1 MHPNPAF
8 RRVDDAKSLE
18 LVRERSFGI
27 LIAQGVDG
35 PLASHI
41 PFLLSDDGS
50 VVEFHLVRNSA
61 MARAIADGA
70 TVRLIVEGPEG
81 YISPDW
87 YGIADQVPTWNY
99 VAVHLVGEA
108 RLTAEDGFRDLL
120 DRLSA
125 HFEARLL
132 PKRPWTSDKM
142 TEGVMERMM
151 RGIVP
156 CAMRVSDLQSTWKL
170 GQNKTGDARAG
181 AAEGL
186 EGQGNMELAKLMLAP
201 PAWGGHQA

>member
-8 RRVDDAKSLE
+8 RQVPAEDSLAFAKARGFGTLCLNGDAGPIMAHVPFVVTESGGLSA
-18 LVRERSFGI
+18 LIHLARS
-27 LIAQGVDG
+27 
-35 PLASHI
+35 
-41 PFLLSDDGS
+41 
-50 VVEFHLVRNSA
+50 N
-61 MARAIADGA
+61 AIARSA
-70 TVRLIVEGPEG
+70 LPAPAVLAVMGPES

-87 YGIADQVPTWNY
+87 YGAVDQVPTWNY

-108 RLTAEDGFRDLL
+108 RLTDEDGFRDLL

-170 GQNKTGDARAG
+170 GQNKTEDARAG

-201 PAWGGHQA
+201 PA

>member
-8 RRVDDAKSLE
+8 RRVDAAQSLA
-18 LVRERSFGI
+18 LVRARSFGI
-27 LIAQGVDG
+27 LVAQGAEG

-41 PFLLSDDGS
+41 PFMLSDDGS

-70 TVRLIVEGPEG
+70 PVRLIVDGPEG

-87 YGIADQVPTWNY
+87 YGVADQVPTWNY

-108 RLTAEDGFRDLL
+108 RLSDEDGFRDLL

-132 PKRPWTSDKM
+132 PKKPWTSDKM
-142 TEGVMERMM
+142 AEGVMERMM

-156 CAMRVSDLQSTWKL
+156 CVMRVSDLQSTWKL
-170 GQNKTGDARAG
+170 GQNKPEDARAG
-181 AAEGL
+181 AAQGL
-186 EGQGNMELAKLMLAP
+186 EGQGNAALANLMRNP
-201 PAWGGHQA
+201 PA

>member
-8 RRVDDAKSLE
+8 RRVDAAQSLA
-18 LVRERSFGI
+18 LVRARSFGI
-27 LIAQGVDG
+27 LVAQGAEG

-41 PFLLSDDGS
+41 PFMLSDDGS

-61 MARAIADGA
+61 MARTIADGA
-70 TVRLIVEGPEG
+70 PVRLIVDGPEG

-87 YGIADQVPTWNY
+87 YGVADQVPTWNY

-108 RLTAEDGFRDLL
+108 RLSDEDGFRDLL
-120 DRLSA
+120 HRLSA

-132 PKRPWTSDKM
+132 PKKPWTSDKM

-156 CAMRVSDLQSTWKL
+156 CVMHVSDLQSTWKL
-170 GQNKTGDARAG
+170 GQNKTEDARAG
-181 AAEGL
+181 AALGL
-186 EGQGNMELAKLMLAP
+186 EWQGNAELAKLMRNP
-201 PAWGGHQA
+201 PA

>member
-8 RRVDDAKSLE
+8 RRVNDAKSLE
-18 LVRERSFGI
+18 FVRERSFGI
-27 LIAQGVDG
+27 LIAQGAEG

-41 PFLLSDDGS
+41 PFLLSEDGR
-50 VVEFHLVRNSA
+50 VVEVHLVRNSA
-61 MARAIADGA
+61 MASAIAYGA
-70 TVRLIVEGPEG
+70 AVRLIVEGPEG

-108 RLTAEDGFRDLL
+108 RLTDEDGFRDLL

-132 PKRPWTSDKM
+132 PKTPWTSDKM

-151 RGIVP
+151 RSIVP
-156 CAMRVSDLQSTWKL
+156 CAMQVSDLQSTWKL
-170 GQNKTGDARAG
+170 GQNKTEDARLG

-186 EGQGNMELAKLMLAP
+186 EGLGNTTLARLMRRTP
-201 PAWGGHQA
+201 E

>member
-8 RRVDDAKSLE
+8 RRVDARQSLD
-18 LVRERSFGI
+18 LVRARSFGI
-27 LIAQGVDG
+27 LVAQSADG

-61 MARAIADGA
+61 MARAIAKGA
-70 TVRLIVEGPEG
+70 AVRLIVEGPEG

-87 YGIADQVPTWNY
+87 YGVADQVPTWNY
-99 VAVHLVGEA
+99 VAVHLVGDA
-108 RLTAEDGFRDLL
+108 RLTPEDGFRDLL

-132 PKRPWTSDKM
+132 PKKPWTSDKM

-156 CAMRVSDLQSTWKL
+156 CAMQVSDLQSTWKL
-170 GQNKTGDARAG
+170 GQNKTEDVRAG
-181 AAEGL
+181 AAAGL
-186 EGQGNMELAKLMLAP
+186 EDQGNTELAKLMRNP
-201 PAWGGHQA
+201 PA

>member
-8 RRVDDAKSLE
+8 RRVDAAQSLA
-18 LVRERSFGI
+18 LVRARSFGI
-27 LIAQGVDG
+27 LVAQGAEG

-41 PFLLSDDGS
+41 PFMLSDDGS

-70 TVRLIVEGPEG
+70 PMRLIVDGPEG

-87 YGIADQVPTWNY
+87 YGVADQVPTWNY

-108 RLTAEDGFRDLL
+108 RLSDEDGFRDLL

-132 PKRPWTSDKM
+132 PKKPWTSDKM
-142 TEGVMERMM
+142 AEGVMERMM

-156 CAMRVSDLQSTWKL
+156 CVMRVSDLQSTWKL
-170 GQNKTGDARAG
+170 GQNKTEDARAG
-181 AAEGL
+181 AAKGL
-186 EGQGNMELAKLMLAP
+186 EGQGNAALANLMRNP
-201 PAWGGHQA
+201 PA

>member
-8 RRVDDAKSLE
+8 RRVDAEQSLN
-18 LVRERSFGI
+18 LVRARSFGI
-27 LIAQGVDG
+27 LIAQGAEG

-61 MARAIADGA
+61 MARAITDGA
-70 TVRLIVEGPEG
+70 PVRLIVEGPEG

-87 YGIADQVPTWNY
+87 YGVADQVPTWNY

-108 RLTAEDGFRDLL
+108 RLTDEDGFRDLL

-132 PKRPWTSDKM
+132 PKRPWTSNKM

-156 CAMRVSDLQSTWKL
+156 CAMQVSDLQSTWKL
-170 GQNKTGDARAG
+170 GQNKTEDARAG

-186 EGQGNMELAKLMLAP
+186 EGQGNTDLAKLMLSP
-201 PAWGGHQA
+201 PA

>member
-8 RRVDDAKSLE
+8 RRVNDAKSLE
-18 LVRERSFGI
+18 FVRERSFGI
-27 LIAQGVDG
+27 LIAQGAEG

-41 PFLLSDDGS
+41 PFLLSEDGR

-61 MARAIADGA
+61 MASAIADGA
-70 TVRLIVEGPEG
+70 AVRLIVEGPEG

-108 RLTAEDGFRDLL
+108 RLTDEDGFRDPL

-132 PKRPWTSDKM
+132 PKTPWTSDKM

-151 RGIVP
+151 RSIVP
-156 CAMRVSDLQSTWKL
+156 CAMQVSDLQSTWKL
-170 GQNKTGDARAG
+170 GQNKTEDARLG

-186 EGQGNMELAKLMLAP
+186 EGLGNTTLARLMRRTP
-201 PAWGGHQA
+201 E

>member
-8 RRVDDAKSLE
+8 RRVDAAQSLA
-18 LVRERSFGI
+18 LVRARSFGI
-27 LIAQGVDG
+27 LVAQGAEG

-41 PFLLSDDGS
+41 PFMLSDDGS

-70 TVRLIVEGPEG
+70 PVRLIVDGPEG

-87 YGIADQVPTWNY
+87 YGVADQVPTWNY

-108 RLTAEDGFRDLL
+108 RLSDEDGFRDLL

-132 PKRPWTSDKM
+132 PKKPWTSDKM
-142 TEGVMERMM
+142 TAGVMERMM

-156 CAMRVSDLQSTWKL
+156 CVMRVSDLQSTWKL
-170 GQNKTGDARAG
+170 GQNKTEDARAG
-181 AAEGL
+181 AAQGL
-186 EGQGNMELAKLMLAP
+186 EVQGNAELANLMRSP
-201 PAWGGHQA
+201 PA

>member
-8 RRVDDAKSLE
+8 RRVDTAQSLA
-18 LVRERSFGI
+18 LVRARSFGI
-27 LIAQGVDG
+27 LVAQGAEG

-41 PFLLSDDGS
+41 PFMLSDDGS

-70 TVRLIVEGPEG
+70 PVRLIVDGPEG

-108 RLTAEDGFRDLL
+108 RLTGEDGFRDLL

-132 PKRPWTSDKM
+132 PKKPWTSDKM
-142 TEGVMERMM
+142 CAGVMERMM
-151 RGIVP
+151 RSIVP
-156 CAMRVSDLQSTWKL
+156 CVLQVSDLQATWKL
-170 GQNKTGDARAG
+170 GQNKTEDARAG
-181 AAEGL
+181 AARGL
-186 EGQGNMELAKLMLAP
+186 EGQGNVALANLMHTL
-201 PAWGGHQA
+201 PA

>member
-1 MHPNPAF
+1 MHPNPAY
-8 RRVDDAKSLE
+8 RRVDDRRSLE

-27 LIAQGVDG
+27 LIAQGPEG

-41 PFLLSDDGS
+41 PFLLSEDGR

-70 TVRLIVEGPEG
+70 AVRLIVEGPEG

-87 YGIADQVPTWNY
+87 YGVADQVPTWNY

-108 RLTAEDGFRDLL
+108 RLTADDGFRELL

-132 PKRPWTSDKM
+132 PKTPWSSDKM

-151 RGIVP
+151 RSIVP
-156 CAMRVSDLQSTWKL
+156 CAMQVSDLQSTWKL
-170 GQNKTGDARAG
+170 GQNKTEDARLG
-181 AAEGL
+181 AVEGL
-186 EGQGNMELAKLMLAP
+186 EGLGNTALARLMRRAP
-201 PAWGGHQA
+201 K

>member
-8 RRVDDAKSLE
+8 RRVDAAQSLS
-18 LVRERSFGI
+18 LVRARSFGI
-27 LIAQGVDG
+27 LVAQGAEG

-41 PFLLSDDGS
+41 PFMLSDDGS

-70 TVRLIVEGPEG
+70 PVRLIVDGPDG

-87 YGIADQVPTWNY
+87 YGVADQVPTWNY

-108 RLTAEDGFRDLL
+108 RLTDEDGFRDLL

-132 PKRPWTSDKM
+132 PKKPWTSDKM
-142 TEGVMERMM
+142 TDGVMERMM

-156 CAMRVSDLQSTWKL
+156 CVMQVSDLQSTWKL
-170 GQNKTGDARAG
+170 GQNKTEDARVG
-181 AAEGL
+181 AAQGL
-186 EGQGNMELAKLMLAP
+186 EGQGNAALANLMLNP
-201 PAWGGHQA
+201 PA

>member
-8 RRVDDAKSLE
+8 RRVNAAQSLAV
-18 LVRERSFGI
+18 VRARSFGI
-27 LIAQGVDG
+27 LVAQGAEG

-41 PFLLSDDGS
+41 PFMLSDDGS

-70 TVRLIVEGPEG
+70 PVRLIVDGPEG

-87 YGIADQVPTWNY
+87 YGVADQVPTWNY

-108 RLTAEDGFRDLL
+108 RLTDEDGFRDLL

-132 PKRPWTSDKM
+132 PKKPWTSDKM
-142 TEGVMERMM
+142 AEGVMERMM

-156 CAMRVSDLQSTWKL
+156 CVMQVSDLQSTWKL
-170 GQNKTGDARAG
+170 GQNKTEDARA
-181 AAEGL
+181 AAARGL
-186 EGQGNMELAKLMLAP
+186 EGEGNAELAALMRNP
-201 PAWGGHQA
+201 PA

>member
-8 RRVDDAKSLE
+8 RRVDAAQSLA
-18 LVRERSFGI
+18 LVRARSFGI
-27 LIAQGVDG
+27 LVAQGAEG

-41 PFLLSDDGS
+41 PFMLSDDGS

-70 TVRLIVEGPEG
+70 PVRLIVDGPEG

-87 YGIADQVPTWNY
+87 YGVADQVPTWNY

-108 RLTAEDGFRDLL
+108 RLSDEDGFRDLL

-132 PKRPWTSDKM
+132 PKKPWTSDKM
-142 TEGVMERMM
+142 TDGVMDRMM

-156 CAMRVSDLQSTWKL
+156 CVMQVSDLQSTWKL
-170 GQNKTGDARAG
+170 GQNKTEDARAG
-181 AAEGL
+181 AAQGL
-186 EGQGNMELAKLMLAP
+186 EVQGNAALANLMRNP
-201 PAWGGHQA
+201 PA

>member
-8 RRVDDAKSLE
+8 RRVDDATSLD

-27 LIAQGVDG
+27 LIAQGAEG

-41 PFLLSDDGS
+41 PFLLSEDGR

-70 TVRLIVEGPEG
+70 AVRLIVEGPEG

-87 YGIADQVPTWNY
+87 YGVADQVPTWNY
-99 VAVHLVGEA
+99 IAVHLVGEA
-108 RLTAEDGFRDLL
+108 RLTADDGFRELL

-132 PKRPWTSDKM
+132 PKTPWSSDKM

-156 CAMRVSDLQSTWKL
+156 CSMQVSDLQSTWKL
-170 GQNKTGDARAG
+170 GQNKTEDARLG

-186 EGQGNMELAKLMLAP
+186 EGQGNAALARLMRSAP
-201 PAWGGHQA
+201 E

>member
-8 RRVDDAKSLE
+8 RRVDAAQSLA
-18 LVRERSFGI
+18 LVRARSFGI
-27 LIAQGVDG
+27 LVAQGAEG

-41 PFLLSDDGS
+41 PFMLSEDGS
-50 VVEFHLVRNSA
+50 FVEFHLVRNSA
-61 MARAIADGA
+61 MARAIANA
-70 TVRLIVEGPEG
+70 APVRLIVDGPEG

-87 YGIADQVPTWNY
+87 YGVADQVPTWNY

-108 RLTAEDGFRDLL
+108 RLSDEGGFRDLL

-132 PKRPWTSDKM
+132 PKKPWTSDKM
-142 TEGVMERMM
+142 TDGVMERMM

-156 CAMRVSDLQSTWKL
+156 CVMQVSDLQSTWKL
-170 GQNKTGDARAG
+170 GQNKTEDARVG
-181 AAEGL
+181 AAQGL
-186 EGQGNMELAKLMLAP
+186 EGQGNAALANLMRNP
-201 PAWGGHQA
+201 PA

>member
-8 RRVDDAKSLE
+8 RRVEIAQSLE

-27 LIAQGVDG
+27 LCAQGPEG
-35 PLASHI
+35 PLASHV
-41 PFLLSDDGS
+41 PFLLSNDGS
-50 VVEFHLVRNSA
+50 VVDFHLVRNSA

-70 TVRLIVEGPEG
+70 AVRLIVEGPEG

-87 YGIADQVPTWNY
+87 YGVADQVPTWNY
-99 VAVHLVGEA
+99 VAVHLLGKA
-108 RLTAEDGFRDLL
+108 RLAEETGFRDML

-125 HFEARLL
+125 HFESRLL
-132 PKRPWTSDKM
+132 PKKPWTSDKM

-156 CAMRVSDLQSTWKL
+156 CVMQVSDVQATWKL
-170 GQNKTGDARAG
+170 GQNKTEEARLG

-186 EGQGNMELAKLMLAP
+186 DRQGNPALARLMRNP
-201 PAWGGHQA
+201 PD

>member
-8 RRVDDAKSLE
+8 RRVDAAKSLE

-27 LIAQGVDG
+27 LIAQGADG

-41 PFLLSDDGS
+41 PFLLSADGS

-70 TVRLIVEGPEG
+70 PVRLIVEGPEG

-108 RLTAEDGFRDLL
+108 RLTAEDGLRDLL

-142 TEGVMERMM
+142 AEGVMERMM
-151 RGIVP
+151 RAIVP
-156 CAMRVSDLQSTWKL
+156 CAMRVGDLQSTWKL
-170 GQNKTGDARAG
+170 GQNKTEDARSG

-186 EGQGNMELAKLMLAP
+186 EGQGNAALARLMRSVP
-201 PAWGGHQA
+201 E

>member
-8 RRVDDAKSLE
+8 RRVDAEQSLN
-18 LVRERSFGI
+18 LVRARSFGI
-27 LIAQGVDG
+27 LIAQGAEG

-61 MARAIADGA
+61 MARAIAHGA
-70 TVRLIVEGPEG
+70 PVRLIVEGPEG

-108 RLTAEDGFRDLL
+108 RLTDEVGFRDLL

-132 PKRPWTSDKM
+132 PKKPWTSDKM

-156 CAMRVSDLQSTWKL
+156 CVMQVSDLQSTWKL
-170 GQNKTGDARAG
+170 GQKKPEDARAG
-181 AAEGL
+181 AARGL
-186 EGQGNMELAKLMLAP
+186 EGQGNADLAALMRDL
-201 PAWGGHQA
+201 PA

>member
-8 RRVDDAKSLE
+8 RSVDDAKSLA

-50 VVEFHLVRNSA
+50 LVEFHLVRNSA

-70 TVRLIVEGPEG
+70 PVRLIVEGPEG

-87 YGIADQVPTWNY
+87 YGLADQVPTWNY

-108 RLTAEDGFRDLL
+108 RLTDEDGLRDLL

-132 PKRPWTSDKM
+132 PKKPWTSDKM
-142 TEGVMERMM
+142 TESVMQRMM

-156 CAMRVSDLQSTWKL
+156 CSMQVSDLQSTWKL
-170 GQNKTGDARAG
+170 GQNKTEDARAG

-186 EGQGNMELAKLMLAP
+186 KAQGNRELAELMRSP
-201 PAWGGHQA
+201 PE

>member
-8 RRVDDAKSLE
+8 RRVDAEQSLN
-18 LVRERSFGI
+18 LVRARSFGI
-27 LIAQGVDG
+27 LIAQGTEG

-70 TVRLIVEGPEG
+70 PVGLIVEGPEG

-87 YGIADQVPTWNY
+87 YGLEDQVPTWNY

-108 RLTAEDGFRDLL
+108 RLINEDGFRDLL

-125 HFEARLL
+125 HFEACLL
-132 PKRPWTSDKM
+132 PKKPWTSDKM

-156 CAMRVSDLQSTWKL
+156 CVLQVSDFQSTWKL
-170 GQNKTGDARAG
+170 GQNKTENARTG
-181 AAEGL
+181 AAERL
-186 EGQGNMELAKLMLAP
+186 DGQGNSALAALMRNP
-201 PAWGGHQA
+201 PA

>member
-8 RRVDDAKSLE
+8 RRVDARQSLD
-18 LVRERSFGI
+18 LVRARSFGI
-27 LIAQGVDG
+27 LVAQSADG

-61 MARAIADGA
+61 MARAIAKGA
-70 TVRLIVEGPEG
+70 AVRLIVEGPEG

-87 YGIADQVPTWNY
+87 YGVADQVPTWNY
-99 VAVHLVGEA
+99 VAVHLVGDA
-108 RLTAEDGFRDLL
+108 RLTPEDGFRDLL

-132 PKRPWTSDKM
+132 PKKPWTSDKM
-142 TEGVMERMM
+142 TEGVMKRMM

-156 CAMRVSDLQSTWKL
+156 CAMQVSDLQSTWKL
-170 GQNKTGDARAG
+170 GQNKTEDVRAG
-181 AAEGL
+181 AAAGL
-186 EGQGNMELAKLMLAP
+186 EGQGNTDLAKLMRNP
-201 PAWGGHQA
+201 PA

>member
-8 RRVDDAKSLE
+8 RRVNAAQSLAV
-18 LVRERSFGI
+18 VRARSFGI
-27 LIAQGVDG
+27 LVAQGAEG

-41 PFLLSDDGS
+41 PFMLSDDGS

-70 TVRLIVEGPEG
+70 PVRLIVDSPEG

-87 YGIADQVPTWNY
+87 YGVADQVPTWNY

-108 RLTAEDGFRDLL
+108 RLTDEDGFRDLL

-132 PKRPWTSDKM
+132 PKKPWTSDKM
-142 TEGVMERMM
+142 AEGVMERMM

-156 CAMRVSDLQSTWKL
+156 CVMKVSDLQATWKL
-170 GQNKTGDARAG
+170 GQNKTEDARAG
-181 AAEGL
+181 AAQGL
-186 EGQGNMELAKLMLAP
+186 EGQGNAALANLMRNL
-201 PAWGGHQA
+201 PA